1 MISLPRV
8 QLAIGFGRLSALWIW
23 RTAMQTLLLYAS
35 VVLIWGTTW
44 AAIPYQL
51 GDVPVPVS
59 IGYRFVLAAL
69 VLYLF
74 AFATRR
80 RLTIPKH
87 ALPIVGLQG
96 LLLFCVNYV
105 LVYHGTGFITSGLV
119 AVVFSLIV
127 LFNAL
132 FTRLFFGTRIDT
144 RLFIA
149 GLIGTLGIVL
159 LFLPE
164 VRAAGSSRDVY
175 IGIALIVAATLSA
188 SLGNMAAIVSAN
200 KSLPVV
206 ATNAHGMLLGGV
218 LSLLLAVALSQ
229 PIRFSVEPGYIWSLA
244 YLSIFGSAVAFGA
257 YIALLRRIGA
267 ARASYSSVLF
277 PVVALLTSTVLEAYR
292 WSFAA
297 GIGILLTLIG
307 NWLILSNNQNNV
319 TQGKS

>member
-1 MISLPRV
+1 
-8 QLAIGFGRLSALWIW
+8 
-23 RTAMQTLLLYAS
+23 MQTLLLYAS

-51 GDVPVPVS
+51 GEVPVPVS
-59 IGYRFVLAAL
+59 IAYRFIIAAL

-74 AFATRR
+74 AFATGR
-80 RLTIPKH
+80 RLAIPRH
-87 ALPIVGLQG
+87 AFPVVGLQG
-96 LLLFCVNYV
+96 LLLFCVNY
-105 LVYHGTGFITSGLV
+105 LFVYHGTAYITSGLV

-132 FTRLFFGTRIDT
+132 FARLFFGTAIDA
-144 RLFIA
+144 RLLVA
-149 GLIGTLGIVL
+149 GVIGTLGIVL

-164 VRAAGSSRDVY
+164 VRAAGASRDVY
-175 IGIALIVAATLSA
+175 IGIVLIVVATLSA
-188 SLGNMAAIVSAN
+188 SLGNMAAIVSAS

-218 LSLLLAVALSQ
+218 LSLLLALGLAQ
-229 PIRFSVEPGYIWSLA
+229 PIRFSLEPGYIWSLV
-244 YLSIFGSAVAFGA
+244 YLSVFGSAVAFGA

-277 PVVALLTSTVLEAYR
+277 PVVALLTSTLLEGYR

-297 GIGILLTLIG
+297 GIGILLTLVG
-307 NWLILSNNQNNV
+307 NWLILSNNQKNA
-319 TQGKS
+319 TQGNS